1 MALKKSNP
9 KSRFRKII
17 EWLHL
22 WLGLSSGIIV
32 FIVCL
37 TGTLFVF
44 HDEVNNWRNREVL
57 TVPYNDG
64 MVKLSPDSILK
75 NLAVQYPRVSAS
87 FYSAYADPVKPVKI
101 MCMNRNIKKK
111 YFGLGMAFADPY
123 TGKILKVDH
132 TYGVF
137 RWLGA
142 VHMNLLLDE
151 TGTQIVKIATVI
163 FFLELITGFIWWLPR
178 RWNRS
183 NRKKSFT
190 IMWKARWKRLNVDL
204 HNVLGFY
211 ALPLAIVLAFTGL
224 VLSYDAVRK
233 GTFRLFGGDGA
244 QTVYQQLPKAD
255 STQKQ
260 LPLAFIF
267 RKYEAQLSG
276 YPIISC
282 SAPSPRRGYYQLQGN
297 YDKSMIT
304 NRGKTFYVDAYTGS
318 TLNLSPRILK
328 DARMANTNLSLHIG
342 TWYGLP
348 GKILTFIVCL
358 ICTSLP
364 VTGFMIWLNKRKKI
378 KNRRRPGCPN
388 LPAFKA
394 KSF

>member
-1 MALKKSNP
+1 
-9 KSRFRKII
+9 
-17 EWLHL
+17 
-22 WLGLSSGIIV
+22 
-32 FIVCL
+32 
-37 TGTLFVF
+37 
-44 HDEVNNWRNREVL
+44 
-57 TVPYNDG
+57 
-64 MVKLSPDSILK
+64 
-75 NLAVQYPRVSAS
+75 
-87 FYSAYADPVKPVKI
+87 
-101 MCMNRNIKKK
+101 
-111 YFGLGMAFADPY
+111 
-123 TGKILKVDH
+123 
-132 TYGVF
+132 
-137 RWLGA
+137 
-142 VHMNLLLDE
+142 
-151 TGTQIVKIATVI
+151 
-163 FFLELITGFIWWLPR
+163 
-178 RWNRS
+178 
-183 NRKKSFT
+183 
-190 IMWKARWKRLNVDL
+190 
-204 HNVLGFY
+204 
-211 ALPLAIVLAFTGL
+211 
-224 VLSYDAVRK
+224 
-233 GTFRLFGGDGA
+233 RLFGGDGA

-282 SAPSPRRGYYQLQGN
+282 SAPSPRSGYYQLQGN